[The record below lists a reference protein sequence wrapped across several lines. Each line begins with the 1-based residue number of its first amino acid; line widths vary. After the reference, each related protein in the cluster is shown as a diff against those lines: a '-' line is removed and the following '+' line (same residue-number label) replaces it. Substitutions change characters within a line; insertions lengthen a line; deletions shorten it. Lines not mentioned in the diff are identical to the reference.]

1 MSDISE
7 PQHLGIISQC
17 YDETFKSFYQHD
29 KNLTS
34 GGQGDVTLNTIRATG
49 KIVVIKRLKLAP
61 NANLR
66 AIPELIMLDR
76 VQKLGPHPNI
86 LPYLQIWNTPAAP
99 GECPTSR
106 IVLPYVYGGDLKS
119 LKAQFQKMNCKVP
132 EAFIFHAFK
141 QMSTGFSFLH
151 ENGISHRDIKP
162 MNIVV
167 DPVDFG
173 DPALFP
179 NLKIIDFGIAAET
192 TLDHETFDGTPKWQ
206 PPEAP
211 IAGAKADVFA
221 IGAVIHFLATGSA
234 TKLDCPQGVPE
245 DKVNDYYRTAPSKI
259 LRLVNPGDHDFALGS
274 LSLTEAQDL
283 TFGSGKPLPR
293 GDFYSPLLE
302 YYMIRTLD
310 SNPSTRITLPRLAST
325 LFDDA
330 DRQINFYKAWF
341 RKCKAENTRAT
352 LNISVI
358 EPHTNWTPEATD
370 PLVSGASRLA
380 LDG

>member
-17 YDETFKSFYQHD
+17 YDQTFKSFYQHN
-29 KNLTS
+29 KHLAST
-34 GGQGDVTLNTIRATG
+34 GQGAVSLATVRANG
-49 KIVVIKRLKLAP
+49 KLVVIKRLKLAP
-61 NANLR
+61 NVKLDSVR
-66 AIPELIMLDR
+66 ELIMLDR

-106 IVLPYVYGGDLKS
+106 IILPYVSGGDLIN
-119 LKAQFQKMNCKVP
+119 LKRQFQKLNCKVP

-141 QMSTGFSFLH
+141 QMVTGFNFLH

-162 MNIVV
+162 QNIMV

-179 NLKIIDFGIAAET
+179 DLKIIDFGIAAET
-192 TLDHETFDGTPKWQ
+192 TQDHETLDGTPKWQ

-221 IGAVIHFLATGSA
+221 IGAVVHFLATGCGPKPEPSG
-234 TKLDCPQGVPE
+234 DVPVE
-245 DKVNDYYRTAPSKI
+245 KITDYYRTAPLNI
-259 LRLVNPGDHDFALGS
+259 LRLVNPGDYDFAVGS
-274 LSLTEAQDL
+274 LSLSEAQEL

-293 GDFYSPLLE
+293 GVSYSPLLE
-302 YYMIRTLD
+302 YYTLRALD
-310 SNPSTRITLPRLAST
+310 DASTRITLPSLAGT
-325 LFDDA
+325 MFDDA

-341 RKCKAENTRAT
+341 GKCKAERSQRAMLT
-352 LNISVI
+352 FAVT
-358 EPHTNWTPEATD
+358 EPYTNWTPEPSD
-370 PLVSGASRLA
+370 
-380 LDG
+380 